1 VALTLDNPAG
11 YTESNMRTQRALLLG
26 GSIWEIV
33 RFFLLALLFAAVL
46 REAVGA
52 GSWVFPW
59 LVAIGSGSLLI
70 SAAAGMI
77 ALFPERYDPLVA
89 FLRLGKVLSAFSLC
103 LLLISGALR
112 VTAGIGVGLAGIE
125 IPQGVILLFMLVLDL
140 LFLAVLFSWRHVQAP
155 PAILVAPTGHDLPEY
170 SETEVGDYH

>member
-1 VALTLDNPAG
+1 
-11 YTESNMRTQRALLLG
+11 MRTQRALLLG
-26 GSIWEIV
+26 GSIWEIM

-77 ALFPERYDPLVA
+77 ALFPDRYGQLMA
-89 FLRLGKVLSAFSLC
+89 FLRLGKVLSAFSLF
-103 LLLISGALR
+103 LLLVSGALR
-112 VTAGIGVGLAGIE
+112 VTAGIGIGLAGIE
-125 IPQGVILLFMLVLDL
+125 IPQGVILLCILVLDL
-140 LFLAVLFSWRHVQAP
+140 LFLAALLSWRQEQAP
-155 PAILVAPTGHDLPEY
+155 PDLPAAPGGNDLPEY

>member
-1 VALTLDNPAG
+1 
-11 YTESNMRTQRALLLG
+11 MRLHRALLLG
-26 GSIWEIV
+26 GSIWELV

-59 LVAIGSGSLLI
+59 LVALGSGSLLI
-70 SAAAGMI
+70 SAAAGML
-77 ALFPERYDPLVA
+77 ALFPQRYDPLVA

-103 LLLISGALR
+103 LLLVSGALR
-112 VTAGIGVGLAGIE
+112 VTAGIGVGPAGIQ
-125 IPQGVILLFMLVLDL
+125 IPQGIILLFILILDL
-140 LFLAVLFSWRHVQAP
+140 LFLAVLFSWRHVQTP
-155 PAILVAPTGHDLPEY
+155 PEFPAVPAGNDLPEY

>member
-1 VALTLDNPAG
+1 LTHHNPDG
-11 YTESNMRTQRALLLG
+11 YTENNMRTQRALLLG
-26 GSIWEIV
+26 GSIWEIM
-33 RFFLLALLFAAVL
+33 RFILLALLFAAVL

-77 ALFPERYDPLVA
+77 AFFPERYDPLVA
-89 FLRLGKVLSAFSLC
+89 FLRLGKVLSAFSL
-103 LLLISGALR
+103 LLLLVSGVLR
-112 VTAGIGVGLAGIE
+112 VTAGIGIGVAGLE
-125 IPQGVILLFMLVLDL
+125 IPQGIILLCMIVLDL
-140 LFLAVLFSWRHVQAP
+140 LFLAVLFNWRHVPAP
-155 PAILVAPTGHDLPEY
+155 PEFPSAPGGNELPEY